1 MSILVVLTFH
11 PIPHEKNTIDYF
23 GTHFFFIAQLK
34 LSW

>member
-1 MSILVVLTFH
+1 MSILEVLTFH